1 MENLVKQL
9 SESEQLH
16 RKHLGGIMIT
26 LTIISAI
33 LILNCVITNGNLDGS
48 SAKESRYSEKPS
60 VNTIKAVTYSD
71 SIKENISDKTTIDST
86 SIGSTLTRQE
96 VQKLIELHNKVRA
109 DVGVGPLNWSKKLAA
124 YAQEWANHL
133 AVTGCKMEHRPN
145 SGKWKQ
151 GYGENLFMGTSG
163 YYGVAD
169 AVKSWESEKKYYH
182 GQTIDT
188 SNVYKLGHYTQ
199 IVWENTKQIGC
210 AKIECNGNIIVVCN
224 YDPPGNFLGQK
235 PYKLPEIKK

>member
-1 MENLVKQL
+1 MENLVEQL
-9 SESEQLH
+9 SKSQSYY
-16 RKHLGGIMIT
+16 RKYLGGIVITFMIMPAT
-26 LTIISAI
+26 
-33 LILNCVITNGNLDGS
+33 LILDCVITNRNLDGS
-48 SAKESRYSEKPS
+48 SAKDSRYSEKPS
-60 VNTIKAVTYSD
+60 ADIIKAITYND
-71 SIKENISDKTTIDST
+71 SIKERVSDTTIIDSA
-86 SIGSTLTRQE
+86 SVGSTLTLQE

-109 DVGVGPLNWSKKLAA
+109 DVGVGPVTWSKKLAT

-133 AVTGCKMEHRPN
+133 AVKGCRMEHRPN

-151 GYGENLFMGTSG
+151 EYGENLFMGTAG

-210 AKIECNGNIIVVCN
+210 AKIECEGNIIVVCN
-224 YDPPGNFLGQK
+224 YNPPGNFLGQK
-235 PYKLPEIKK
+235 PYKLSEAKK

>member
-9 SESEQLH
+9 SKPQLFY
-16 RKHLGGIMIT
+16 RKYLYGC
-26 LTIISAI
+26 IIIFTVMSAT
-33 LILNCVITNGNLDGS
+33 LILDCVITNRNSNGF
-48 SAKESRYSEKPS
+48 SAEDRRCSEKTSDDNIKTITYGDS
-60 VNTIKAVTYSD
+60 V
-71 SIKENISDKTTIDST
+71 KENISDTTIIDST
-86 SIGSTLTRQE
+86 SVGSTLTLQE
-96 VQKLIELHNKVRA
+96 VHKLIELHNKVRS
-109 DVGVGPLNWSKKLAA
+109 DVGVGPVTWSKKLAA

-133 AVTGCKMEHRPN
+133 AVTGCRMEHRPN

-151 GYGENLFMGTSG
+151 EYGENLFMGTAG

-199 IVWENTKQIGC
+199 IVWEDTKQIGC
-210 AKIECNGNIIVVCN
+210 AKIECKGNIIVVCN
-224 YDPPGNFLGQK
+224 YNPPGNFLGKK
-235 PYKLPEIKK
+235 PYKLPEAKK